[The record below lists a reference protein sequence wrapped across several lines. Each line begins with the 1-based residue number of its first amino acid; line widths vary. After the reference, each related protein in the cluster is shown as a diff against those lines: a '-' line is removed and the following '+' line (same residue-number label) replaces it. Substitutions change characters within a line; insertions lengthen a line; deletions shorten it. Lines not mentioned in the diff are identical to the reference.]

1 MHLRSPCS
9 FLVGWVARLSVCVGP
24 HDTAPSA
31 RSGVGAQAQSARHGE
46 EIHGVLISNKRVH
59 LYGPRFA
66 DVGVHHNLRTMFAD
80 MGPVQVDSSEDETSA
95 KQESLPMKS
104 GLAEETVDVLEP
116 LEAELEA
123 RMSWDGELSTCV
135 IHMGK
140 ALKVVRD
147 TLRPARAELQRSSVC
162 VDGSAGAF
170 DFDSSSG
177 ASA

>member
-1 MHLRSPCS
+1 MTQRLRQAP
-9 FLVGWVARLSVCVGP
+9 LSERKRK
-24 HDTAPSA
+24 AP
-31 RSGVGAQAQSARHGE
+31 GMVK

-80 MGPVQVDSSEDETSA
+80 MGPVQVDSSDDETSA

-104 GLAEETVDVLEP
+104 GLAEETIDVLET

-123 RMSWDGELSTCV
+123 RMSRDGELSTCI

-147 TLRPARAELQRSSVC
+147 MLRPARAELQRSSVC

-170 DFDSSSG
+170 DFDSSDV
-177 ASA
+177 ARVNDKVIHLLATLHR